1 MKHTFLMTALLMA
14 MFAPKSVW
22 AGVEKFNSDEF
33 NAIIQENLQAEQDL
47 HNQLRQNAGVP
58 DLRKEMNPN
67 FADKGREIVDVVGAE
82 NVVSMT
88 TDHKVQKTDKTDK
101 RLMDRNL
108 KRLSQ
113 EIQTIDG
120 K

>member
-1 MKHTFLMTALLMA
+1 MKQTLLVGALLIA
-14 MFAPKSVW
+14 CFAPKSVF

-33 NAIIQENLQAEQDL
+33 NAIIQENLAAEQDL
-47 HNQLRQNAGVP
+47 HNQLRQNAGIP

-67 FADKGREIVDVVGAE
+67 FAEKGREIVGVVGAE
-82 NVVSMT
+82 NVVSLT
-88 TDHKVQKTDKTDK
+88 TEHKKVSPEK
-101 RLMDRNL
+101 RDREMMDRNL

-113 EIQTIDG
+113 EIQTIDE

>member
-58 DLRKEMNPN
+58 DLRKEMNPH
-67 FADKGREIVDVVGAE
+67 
-82 NVVSMT
+82 MT